1 MPPEL
6 RTRMTPRLGIML
18 HAFVDES
25 ERDDT
30 HYFLGALILDDSQ
43 VDGLRRSLDEMMA
56 KHATSFTVLDGAE
69 LHGSTMMRA
78 YDEPWRSVP
87 LRVRFRIFEE
97 VMKAV
102 FDSGARVYVE
112 GVDIRRQV
120 ARGYPTVTPARELAF
135 SHLFERINDC
145 CHNGQPQVRVIADEH
160 HTAEISRS
168 NFNRY
173 RMAGT
178 YGYRSS
184 RLPNIH
190 PEIEFIESHTDRAL
204 QAADLVTYL
213 YNRIWTVSESDMRAH
228 RQKHK
233 MWQIVDEAARW
244 PRGRARVWP

>member
-1 MPPEL
+1 
-6 RTRMTPRLGIML
+6 ML

-30 HYFLGALILDDSQ
+30 HYFLGALVLNDGQLHTLRVALD
-43 VDGLRRSLDEMMA
+43 GIMA
-56 KHATSFTVLDGAE
+56 KHTATFPALAGAE

-78 YDEPWRSVP
+78 EEEPWRSVP
-87 LRVRFRIFEE
+87 LRIRFRIFEE
-97 VMKAV
+97 TMQAV

-112 GVDIRRQV
+112 GVNILRQI
-120 ARGYPTVTPARELAF
+120 ARGYPTITPARELAF

-145 CHNGQPQVRVIADEH
+145 CHSSEPQVRVVADEH
-160 HTAEISRS
+160 HTAQISRS

-184 RLPNIH
+184 RLPNVH
-190 PEIEFIESHTDRAL
+190 PQIEFIQSHTDRAL

-213 YNRIWTVSESDMRAH
+213 FNRIWTVSESDMRAH

-233 MWQIVDEAARW
+233 MWQIVDDAARW
-244 PRGRARVWP
+244 PRGRARIWP

>member
-1 MPPEL
+1 
-6 RTRMTPRLGIML
+6 ML

-30 HYFLGALILDDSQ
+30 HYFLGALVLTDAQ
-43 VDGLRRSLDEMMA
+43 AGVLRSSLDEIMA
-56 KHATSFTVLDGAE
+56 KHASAFPVLLGAE

-78 YDEPWRSVP
+78 HEAPWRSVP

-97 VMKAV
+97 TMQSV

-112 GVDIRRQV
+112 GVNITRQL
-120 ARGYPTVTPARELAF
+120 ARGYPNPTPARELAF

-145 CHNGQPQVRVIADEH
+145 CHSGEPQVRIVADEH
-160 HTAEISRS
+160 HTADISRS

-173 RMAGT
+173 QLAGT

-190 PEIEFIESHTDRAL
+190 PQIEFIQSHTDRAL
-204 QAADLVTYL
+204 QASDLVTYL
-213 YNRIWTVSESDMRAH
+213 YNRIWTVSETDMRAH
-228 RQKHK
+228 RKK
-233 MWQIVDEAARW
+233 NEMWQIVDEAARW
-244 PRGRARVWP
+244 PRGRARIWP